1 MSDWADLPDDLLNV
15 ILSKVFAKDRQSFGL
30 VCRSWNTVAASSP
43 YRYSPCLMYYHRS
56 MHKWRFY
63 QYNSFFC
70 MDFPE
75 LENAEI
81 RCSNYGWLLMS
92 RYDNNLFFFDP
103 FNNRKIELPC
113 KLRFGYTTL
122 CFLHPPTSPDCV
134 IVGIGTPDSNNVMK
148 ICVLRHGED
157 EWEINEYR
165 PNKNEFLVS
174 RGAPVLHRGLLYFL
188 DVKGN
193 VATFNMSKCDDCK
206 PRLHVKFRC
215 LRRRRLGNKI
225 KEHFLFKIKGE
236 EALFAVFLLHEERKV
251 NMYRL
256 LEPEM
261 KWEPVE
267 DIGDKVLYLSHAS
280 SFGDTAYLKNMANR
294 IYFSRFHGD
303 SAVFYS
309 LNSGKYHSLDGDYSE
324 NNSYGLKRLNFAT
337 WITPAPTPE
346 YLAAEMTWCSQ
357 GSTY

>member
-92 RYDNNLFFFDP
+92 RYDNNL
-103 FNNRKIELPC
+103 
-113 KLRFGYTTL
+113 
-122 CFLHPPTSPDCV
+122 
-134 IVGIGTPDSNNVMK
+134 
-148 ICVLRHGED
+148 HGED

-267 DIGDKVLYLSHAS
+267 DIGDKILYLSHAS
-280 SFGDTAYLKNMANR
+280 SFGDTAFLKNMANR

-303 SAVFYS
+303 SAVFYTLS
-309 LNSGKYHSLDGDYSE
+309 SGKYHSLDGDYSE
-324 NNSYGLKRLNFAT
+324 NNSYGLKRLDFAT

-357 GSTY
+357 GST